1 MKKII
6 LMVALISVIM
16 TGCSRQQTDETIID
30 MITESASQTTMNK
43 TEGTTI
49 VTEPAYEAET
59 QASESVAETTD
70 VQDDDY
76 EEKASAAYKTTL
88 ENMLYNYTLPDG
100 ATFTEDDVFEMSYNS
115 FAVYDV
121 DNDGRD
127 ELVLLYTD
135 TYMAAMAGYILDC
148 DNGGNIETQFLSYP
162 SFTFYDNGV
171 IEVDASHGS
180 GLSGEFWPYTLC
192 SYNSETDSYAEAAY
206 VDGYDKKS
214 MDEMYEATQDP
225 QYIYPTEIDKS
236 GSGVVYVVADGE
248 NAKFFD
254 SAEYEEWHGT
264 WVGNSAKLE
273 LPYMALTQ
281 ENIDK
286 AFEG

>member
-16 TGCSRQQTDETIID
+16 TGCSRQQTDETIIN

-49 VTEPAYEAET
+49 VTEPAPEAET
-59 QASESVAETTD
+59 QASESVSATT
-70 VQDDDY
+70 VGQDDDY
-76 EEKASAAYKTTL
+76 EEKVSAAYKTTL

-148 DNGGNIETQFLSYP
+148 DNDGNIETQFLSYP